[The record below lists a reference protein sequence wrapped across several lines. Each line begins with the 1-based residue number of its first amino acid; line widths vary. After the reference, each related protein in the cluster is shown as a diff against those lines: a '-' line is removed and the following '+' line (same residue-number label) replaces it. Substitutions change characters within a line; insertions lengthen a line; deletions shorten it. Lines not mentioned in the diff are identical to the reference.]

1 MLDCLLAPDTGL
13 GASQLGL
20 LCRGRSF
27 ERRLV
32 MADLFLSYARQDVKH
47 AETLAGLL
55 EANGLTVW
63 WDRRMIAGDNIRLV
77 IGEEIEEAKAVIVLW
92 SQISVESDWVLGEAD
107 TAHELKKLVPIK
119 IGECKLPINYR
130 GVHTPEVYK
139 SKAEL
144 NKLAKMLSDKI
155 GTPSP
160 STATKIEFTDRSSD
174 NFLAKLANPLAFGE
188 EARLQSQWGA
198 IDFRLIKKDPVG
210 AIIFYAAV
218 GLIFGLTWFI
228 MFK

>member
-1 MLDCLLAPDTGL
+1 
-13 GASQLGL
+13 
-20 LCRGRSF
+20 
-27 ERRLV
+27 
-32 MADLFLSYARQDVKH
+32 
-47 AETLAGLL
+47 
-55 EANGLTVW
+55 
-63 WDRRMIAGDNIRLV
+63 MIAGDNIRLV

-144 NKLAKMLSDKI
+144 NKLAKMLSDKLR
-155 GTPSP
+155 TTSP

-174 NFLAKLANPLAFGE
+174 NFLAKLVNPLAFAE
-188 EARLQSQWGA
+188 EAKLQSQWGA
-198 IDFRLIKKDPVG
+198 LDFRLIKKDPVG
-210 AIIFYAAV
+210 AILFFAFM
-218 GLIFGLTWFI
+218 GFLIWLVIKLMPFI
-228 MFK
+228 P